1 MGVYNISFLLCTGKS
16 VVARVDSER
25 LGSSS
30 IFHVD
35 CEIILD
41 STSKSGRCSAC
52 TKHRKSLNTMAS
64 RTHRDDRTHPS
75 SHTAFSLLNTPE
87 KEERLHRMHRENV
100 CLKSQIAR
108 LREKISTAV
117 SNDGVNVDP
126 ELNEDLKDMVE
137 KSRDEI
143 HKTYPEGS
151 FERVFWGEQEKA
163 MSLSDARSMR
173 WHPVFIKWCLYLQ
186 HLSGRAYE
194 TLRASGCIHLPSQ
207 RTLRDYTHYIPAKV
221 GFSAEVDEQL
231 IAMIDFTKERNS
243 YVALILDEVHIK
255 EDLVYDKHDG
265 TLIGFTNLGEINNHL
280 MKFEKSLTG
289 ESQSMPTIAG
299 SMLVMMVR
307 GLLSKLNFPYA
318 QFACANLTGDQL
330 VDPVWEAIARLER
343 QGLKVLCLTCDGAS
357 TNRRLWSLHGKDRDL
372 SDRGV
377 LYKVPNVYA
386 PEPSRYLYFI
396 SDPPHLIKTTRNC
409 WASKSRNLEVVSIT

>member
-1 MGVYNISFLLCTGKS
+1 
-16 VVARVDSER
+16 
-25 LGSSS
+25 
-30 IFHVD
+30 
-35 CEIILD
+35 
-41 STSKSGRCSAC
+41 
-52 TKHRKSLNTMAS
+52 MAS

-75 SHTAFSLLNTPE
+75 SHTVFSLLNTPE
-87 KEERLHRMHRENV
+87 KEERFHRMHRENV

-126 ELNEDLKDMVE
+126 ELNEDLKDMIE

-143 HKTYPEGS
+143 LKTYPEGS

-173 WHPVFIKWCLYLQ
+173 WHPVFIKWCLYLR

-194 TLRASGCIHLPSQ
+194 TLRASGCIHLPLQ

-377 LYKVPNVYA
+377 LY
-386 PEPSRYLYFI
+386 
-396 SDPPHLIKTTRNC
+396 
-409 WASKSRNLEVVSIT
+409 